1 MISEHS
7 AVIGILAIASIVYLT
22 RVSGYLVGQRLRHI
36 SGLQP
41 VLETLPGCAM
51 MAILVPAV
59 RQGNLVDLV
68 SLVVVVGL
76 MWKTD
81 NVVLATVAGMLIL
94 VFGNQYN

>member
-94 VFGNQYN
+94 VLGNQYI